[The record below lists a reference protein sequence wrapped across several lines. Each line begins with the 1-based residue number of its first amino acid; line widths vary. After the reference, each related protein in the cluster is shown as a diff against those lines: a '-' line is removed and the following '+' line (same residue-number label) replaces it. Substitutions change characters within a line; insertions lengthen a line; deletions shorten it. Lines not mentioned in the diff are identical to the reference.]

1 MLRKI
6 FILFRIGRRLAMS
19 DAVDIISKIHQPP
32 LIIKLFIKVFS
43 FSFSKE
49 KDLSDIK
56 SDEDKLCESIQ
67 GMGTT
72 FIKLGQFLATRP
84 DIIGEE
90 ISKKLEKLQDRLP
103 PFAMQE
109 AKNILKESLG
119 IENFNS
125 ILKSYINFLALSKYY
140 DSLKYEADPI
150 TAEATFWEQ
159 LANSNINLQTFAKN
173 PKATKYLSRLQIELN
188 DGEFFRVQVKGTSQ
202 TKERYNFNFRR
213 GFHGSKDGMFDYSP
227 TDFDIS
233 CCVSLTD
240 EAALFSAGVERS
252 ISWTRAQFNQP
263 RAAILSFEESID
275 AVRRKRREAET

>member
-103 PFAMQE
+103 PFTMQE

-125 ILKSYINFLALSKYY
+125 ILNLSEPVAAASIAQVHKAQIN
-140 DSLKYEADPI
+140 E
-150 TAEATFWEQ
+150 
-159 LANSNINLQTFAKN
+159 N
-173 PKATKYLSRLQIELN
+173 
-188 DGEFFRVQVKGTSQ
+188 GTI
-202 TKERYNFNFRR
+202 
-213 GFHGSKDGMFDYSP
+213 KD
-227 TDFDIS
+227 
-233 CCVSLTD
+233 V
-240 EAALFSAGVERS
+240 
-252 ISWTRAQFNQP
+252 
-263 RAAILSFEESID
+263 AIKILRPEI
-275 AVRRKRREAET
+275 